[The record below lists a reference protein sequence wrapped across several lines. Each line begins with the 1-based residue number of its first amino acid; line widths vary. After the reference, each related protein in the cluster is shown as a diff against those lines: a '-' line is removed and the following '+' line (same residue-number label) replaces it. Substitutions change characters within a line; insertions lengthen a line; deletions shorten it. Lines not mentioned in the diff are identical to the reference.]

1 MAIPLEFGRSA
12 LVIIDAQRDFLGEDG
27 ALARAGLGM
36 STNEADILAQKWR
49 QLAAAYRS
57 GGQPVVFVSTAF
69 RADYADSALP
79 RRLLEQWRG
88 TDGQFL
94 VEDTPGTD
102 LLDGLRPE
110 TGDGVVVKK
119 GLSAFQH
126 THLDRLLSNLGVE
139 QCVLA
144 GPVPQSLSGSARIG
158 ALLGY
163 TIFIATDAV
172 HPKRS
177 PYLDTLG
184 NRAEFL
190 STRDV
195 LAAVEDPILS
205 TSSSSAPEYA
215 MVIVD
220 MQNDFVHPG
229 SVKRRL
235 GYSDAMEDEKRER
248 LIANNAELAAAMRA
262 RGWPVVF
269 VGVGRRPDLLD
280 DGRSR
285 TVAAA
290 RPIPPEARY
299 LEPDTWGSE
308 FIEGLRPQLGDLVVQ
323 KKGNSGFGF
332 TPLHRILRNIGVR
345 RCLVTGGSSSGCVS
359 DTFRE
364 GLGLGYEMTVVSDAT
379 YPVGS
384 KNISEL
390 GELGEMRTTEDVLT
404 ELRVPVAI

>member
-1 MAIPLEFGRSA
+1 M
-12 LVIIDAQRDFLGEDG
+12 
-27 ALARAGLGM
+27 RAC
-36 STNEADILAQKWR
+36 SSR
-49 QLAAAYRS
+49 AAAARIS
-57 GGQPVVFVSTAF
+57 STTRDVVI
-69 RADYADSALP
+69 
-79 RRLLEQWRG
+79 
-88 TDGQFL
+88 
-94 VEDTPGTD
+94 
-102 LLDGLRPE
+102 
-110 TGDGVVVKK
+110 KK
-119 GLSAFQH
+119 GLAAFQH
-126 THLDRLLSNLGVE
+126 THLDRLLSNLGVD
-139 QCVLA
+139 QCVLC
-144 GPVPQSLSGSARIG
+144 GPVPQSLSGTARIG

-172 HPKRS
+172 HPTRS
-177 PYLDTLG
+177 PYLDTLN
-184 NRAEFL
+184 NRAEFV

-195 LAAVEDPILS
+195 VAAAEDP
-205 TSSSSAPEYA
+205 TPAHRPEAPDYA
-215 MVIVD
+215 MVVVD

-248 LIANNAELAAAMRA
+248 LIANNREIAAAMRA

-280 DGRSR
+280 DARSR

-308 FIEGLRPQLGDLVVQ
+308 FVEGLRPEPGDLVVQ

-364 GLGLGYEMTVVSDAT
+364 GQGLGYEMTVISDAT

-384 KNISEL
+384 TNISEL
-390 GELGEMRTTEDVLT
+390 GELGEIRTTEEVLA
-404 ELRVPVAI
+404 ELRVPARVG